1 MNNCGKDDGASGT
14 ELKTGTR
21 MSDYLRTMSSALLI
35 CRVRNSKNHPSK
47 NPALDLDHAMIVM
60 T

>member
-1 MNNCGKDDGASGT
+1 MNNFGKGNGAS

-35 CRVRNSKNHPSK
+35 CRTTNSKSHPSK